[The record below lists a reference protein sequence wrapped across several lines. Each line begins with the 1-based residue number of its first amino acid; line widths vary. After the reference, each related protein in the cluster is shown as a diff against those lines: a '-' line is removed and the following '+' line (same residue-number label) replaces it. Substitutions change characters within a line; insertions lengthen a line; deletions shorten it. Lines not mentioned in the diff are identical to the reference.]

1 MPGLSTSKKCSKP
14 FQRLLFDAADLHL
27 RHADEARD
35 ALLGQ
40 AVVIA
45 ELDDEPFL
53 VVQAGKRLLQ
63 GHAFEQLFLHAVC
76 TQDILEGEALL
87 AGLALDGLGRA
98 GGGFGSRDLLR
109 RKAQRLGQLGDR
121 RVAAE
126 IAGQALTGLF
136 DGGGALFH
144 AAADLDRAVVAQKAA
159 DLSGNFG
166 DGVGRKL
173 RAVGGIKALDRL

>member
-1 MPGLSTSKKCSKP
+1 MIVSK
-14 FQRLLFDAADLHL
+14 
-27 RHADEARD
+27 
-35 ALLGQ
+35 
-40 AVVIA
+40 
-45 ELDDEPFL
+45 LDNKTFL
-53 VVQAGKRLLQ
+53 IVQAGKRLLQ

-76 TQDILEGEALL
+76 TQDILEGKALL

-109 RKAQRLGQLGDR
+109 RKAQRLGQLGNR

-173 RAVGGIKALDRL
+173 RAVGGIKALDCL